1 MVRVNEKEFAEKWA
15 RRLKGATEDIR
26 RGVEKLDRNPAEEA
40 IKKKEKMKARLIE
53 AIDSGRWEAGLKKVT
68 LEEWKAK
75 MLNKG
80 IGRIPAGVDEA
91 TPKME
96 EFARVLLPHIEE
108 GVKKI
113 EGMPDLTLEDN
124 IRRMEEFIRHMAK
137 LKYKK

>member
-1 MVRVNEKEFAEKWA
+1 MVKVNEKEFAEKWA

-80 IGRIPAGVDEA
+80 IGRIPSGVDEA

-96 EFARVLLPHIEE
+96 EFAKVLLPHIEE
-108 GVKKI
+108 GRKKI